1 VKRDPFGPNSCKHPI
16 DAELDGCG
24 DRYVD
29 WRVDDH
35 KQPIVELR
43 RLWELWKEW
52 WASGENDRVEK

>member
-1 VKRDPFGPNSCKHPI
+1 M